1 MKKDVVYL
9 VALILVL
16 VGALNW
22 GFWGLFNF
30 DLVAKVFGE
39 DSTLAK
45 VVYDLVGLSALYVAY
60 KEFVANK

>member
-39 DSTLAK
+39 GSTLAK